1 MSKKKNPRL
10 SENVICKRSVRT
22 SEFNANS
29 EAVCWQFSIMDM
41 SGSLSCK
48 NIGYNDWILILNKMR
63 EWETMTW
70 YEILGK
76 RDHAINIEKLSL
88 EAQKRLIELELDDI
102 DEIIS
107 LHLDGKKRLIGI
119 RDRNIFRVLWWDKDK
134 TGQIFFTKR
143 SCFL

>member
-10 SENVICKRSVRT
+10 SENVNCQRSVRT
-22 SEFNANS
+22 SDINLKS
-29 EAVCWQFSIMDM
+29 EVICWQFSIMDM
-41 SGSLSCK
+41 SGIFSCK
-48 NIGYNDWILILNKMR
+48 NIDYRDWILILNKMR

-70 YEILGK
+70 HEILGR
-76 RDHAINIEKLSL
+76 RDHAISIEKLSA

-119 RDRNIFRVLWWDKDK
+119 RDRNIFRVLWWDKEHK
-134 TGQIFFTKR
+134 VCISNKKHT
-143 SCFL
+143 